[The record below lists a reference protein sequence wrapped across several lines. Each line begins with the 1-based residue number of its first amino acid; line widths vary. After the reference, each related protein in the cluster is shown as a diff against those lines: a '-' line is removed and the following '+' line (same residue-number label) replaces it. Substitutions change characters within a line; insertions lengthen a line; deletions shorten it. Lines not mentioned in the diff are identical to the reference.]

1 MNELNLSK
9 PYLPANRK
17 ALKEISPSLNLTRKS
32 IRKIEMKAL
41 IKLREKLITKKITS
55 IDQIV

>member
-1 MNELNLSK
+1 MNAHNLFK
-9 PYLPANRK
+9 PHLPAKRK
-17 ALKEISPSLNLTRKS
+17 AFKEISPSLNLTRKS

-41 IKLREKLITKKITS
+41 IKLRDKLITKKITS

>member
-1 MNELNLSK
+1 MNAHTLSK
-9 PYLPANRK
+9 LHLPAKRK

-41 IKLREKLITKKITS
+41 IKLRDKLITKKITS